1 VKQVPSRW
9 PRNPLA
15 LPGDFH
21 HLETVVRV
29 NYPMKSARTYLN
41 RHMSNKVDYRLVEA
55 RRGERLGHVREV
67 QIEPSGGGD
76 PLFVRQLRV
85 LPDGTPAGPFTP
97 EELIRFR
104 AELVTP
110 DNRPAPPLRPEDAII
125 LHIPVRGYL
134 RFLPAVYQGAIA
146 AERQDKIRADEVSE
160 RGWGMERVPG
170 AGNLDSSRNV
180 SRENTESLKRFLSVF
195 HHLFTTVVD
204 KIEEL
209 PELTNPLNT
218 DPEFL
223 PWVAS
228 WVSFT
233 LDESLPLYQQR
244 ELIRRAI
251 RLYRK
256 RGTREGMEE
265 IVRVLTGAPA
275 RVESRSRPMPFVL
288 GGATLAGGR
297 TVAQRY
303 SNDRF
308 PDGEPPPFYLYD
320 YARPD
325 TSFFTLVLERRE
337 RFARRFSERA
347 PDVLRRLAQIVTAE
361 KPAHITFTIR
371 FEES

>member
-1 VKQVPSRW
+1 MIQVPSRW
-9 PRNPLA
+9 PRNPLT
-15 LPGDFH
+15 LPGDYH

-67 QIEPSGGGD
+67 QVEPSGGGD
-76 PLFVRQLRV
+76 PLFVRQIRV
-85 LPDGTPAGPFTP
+85 LPDGSPAGPFAP

-104 AELVTP
+104 AELVTQ
-110 DNRPAPPLRPEDAII
+110 DDRPAPPLRPDDTII
-125 LHIPVRGYL
+125 LHVPVRGYL
-134 RFLPAVYQGAIA
+134 RFLPAVYQGAIP
-146 AERQDKIRADEVSE
+146 AERQDKVRADEVSE
-160 RGWGMERVPG
+160 RGWG
-170 AGNLDSSRNV
+170 LDRPSNDSRRNV
-180 SRENTESLKRFLSVF
+180 TQENTESLKRFLFVF
-195 HHLFTTVVD
+195 HHLMTTVVD
-204 KIEEL
+204 SIEEL
-209 PELTNPLNT
+209 PELTNPLTT
-218 DPEFL
+218 DPQFL

-228 WVSFT
+228 WVSFS

-244 ELIRRAI
+244 ELVRRAI

-275 RVESRSRPMPFVL
+275 RVEQRSRPMPFVL

-303 SNDRF
+303 SSDGF

-320 YARPD
+320 YARPA